1 MRIDGYLHH
10 KKWAIQCECDKLK
23 NQILEL
29 YNIPLLHFAINGG
42 GEKEMLVHKLMEIIG
57 VL

>member
-10 KKWAIQCECDKLK
+10 KKWAIQCECDKFK

-42 GEKEMLVHKLMEIIG
+42 EKEMLVHKLMEIIG